1 MKCYNVQN
9 YIRYK
14 KDIKQIVK
22 RTDFC
27 RPWDEMERDELV
39 LLFMPLA
46 ENLAR
51 KFSTTQQA
59 SGVMTIN
66 DIIQEAN
73 KNLVIAVDKIVWD
86 TI

>member
-27 RPWDEMERDELV
+27 RPWDEMTRDELV

-46 ENLAR
+46 ENLSR
-51 KFSTTQQA
+51 KFFLHRHFSLKFLTYYRF
-59 SGVMTIN
+59 V
-66 DIIQEAN
+66 
-73 KNLVIAVDKIVWD
+73 
-86 TI
+86 

>member
-22 RTDFC
+22 RTDFSL
-27 RPWDEMERDELV
+27 PWHVMTSDELV
-39 LLFMPLA
+39 VLFMPLA

-51 KFSTTQQA
+51 KF
-59 SGVMTIN
+59 
-66 DIIQEAN
+66 
-73 KNLVIAVDKIVWD
+73 
-86 TI
+86 